1 LYPRAIEVRAASSGP
16 KEHPVVRETHA
27 WLDAHRDAPGALRR
41 IIMELAADAER
52 AVELQVAC
60 LSR

>member
-1 LYPRAIEVRAASSGP
+1 M
-16 KEHPVVRETHA
+16 VRETHA